1 MSELFLSISVPGSI
15 EQGASHLVH
24 MGRVRLADLPALWHD
39 EKALALSL
47 AAASLAVFPGWKH
60 SKALN
65 EQSFARHW
73 TAAGWVPG
81 LPPWMR
87 APQAMDR

>member
-47 AAASLAVFPGWKH
+47 SAVPLARSPCGG
-60 SKALN
+60 KA
-65 EQSFARHW
+65 R
-73 TAAGWVPG
+73 
-81 LPPWMR
+81 R
-87 APQAMDR
+87 